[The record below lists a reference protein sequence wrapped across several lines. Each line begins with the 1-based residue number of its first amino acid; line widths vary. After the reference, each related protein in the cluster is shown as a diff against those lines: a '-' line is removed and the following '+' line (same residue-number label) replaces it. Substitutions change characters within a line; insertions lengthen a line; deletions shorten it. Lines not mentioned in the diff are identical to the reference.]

1 MGAGI
6 FFARIYLMQNLKGGD
21 VTKEIKIY
29 SPSLII
35 KQGSIL

>member
-6 FFARIYLMQNLKGGD
+6 FFARIYLMQNAKSKRGD

-29 SPSLII
+29 SPSLI
-35 KQGSIL
+35 L